1 MNTLSLF
8 RFLAEIPTISIIDH
22 KKSEFTL

>member
-22 KKSEFTL
+22 KKPEFTL